1 MGIGKSKPAK
11 SSGGGKSKAPKEK
24 KPKEPKEPKAPKAPK
39 APKEPKAPKK
49 KKKARKPR
57 GGKKGPSKYEE
68 EDFLALAPAAFE
80 GVAVQAGLRK
90 PVSKFEDEDYESEED
105 YEDEDYEEDEYES
118 DGEEGYDWQK
128 YAPAD
133 FANVATPTNMSL
145 VLLALLFIMIVLS
158 RR

>member
-1 MGIGKSKPAK
+1 MGLGGSKPAK
-11 SSGGGKSKAPKEK
+11 PAKEK
-24 KPKEPKEPKAPKAPK
+24 KAKPAKV
-39 APKEPKAPKK
+39 
-49 KKKARKPR
+49 KKAKPAK
-57 GGKKGPSKYEE
+57 GAKKGRKGAKKGRRTSKFEDEEYED

-90 PVSKFEDEDYESEED
+90 PVSKFEDEDYEDED

-133 FANVATPTNMSL
+133 FTNMATPTNMSL
-145 VLLALLFIMIVLS
+145 ILLALLFIMIVLS